1 MVTSKQIQNLN
12 KGKVIE
18 RKQMVYDRPRKVLV
32 GEYLTNKG
40 KRLLAEGA
48 DKGLVYT
55 LYAKNRYRI
64 NPEARPIKTIVH
76 YKVAN

>member
-18 RKQMVYDRPRKVLV
+18 RKQVVYNTPRKVFV
-32 GEYLTNKG
+32 EEYLTNKG

-48 DKGLVYT
+48 DRGLVYS

-64 NPEARPIKTIVH
+64 NPDAKPIKTITH